1 MKTLLF
7 KSRTTHSRNVVAHK
21 EIMKKKLTQLIPFG
35 VAVILVLIHVI
46 QVLTTASYLNENGE
60 TVSYSVVDTIQY
72 ASIGLAITLIL
83 IVLKKDFWK
92 YVFLILILL
101 SFTGLIQ
108 FYNQTFSIGIGP
120 LSLEMTALGL
130 LILHLAMNP
139 DIITKIKLKLEP
151 SEESLKK
158 NEELKKEQ
166 FENSVNRFEGKF
178 KSKQKS
184 ELERIVNE
192 NSLIPEAVEAA
203 SRILKKE

>member
-1 MKTLLF
+1 
-7 KSRTTHSRNVVAHK
+7 
-21 EIMKKKLTQLIPFG
+21 MKKKLTQLIPFG

-60 TVSYSVVDTIQY
+60 MVSYSVVDTVQY
-72 ASIGLAITLIL
+72 ASIGLAIT
-83 IVLKKDFWK
+83 
-92 YVFLILILL
+92 LILILL

-130 LILHLAMNP
+130 LIFHLAMNP
-139 DIITKIKLKLEP
+139 DIITKIKLKLEL

-203 SRILKKE
+203 RRILKKE

>member
-1 MKTLLF
+1 
-7 KSRTTHSRNVVAHK
+7 
-21 EIMKKKLTQLIPFG
+21 MKKKLSQLIPFG
-35 VAVILVLIHVI
+35 VAVMLVLIHVI

-60 TVSYSVVDTIQY
+60 TGSYSIVDTVQY

-83 IVLKKDFWK
+83 IILKKDIWK
-92 YVFLILILL
+92 YMFLILILL

-130 LILHLAMNP
+130 LIFHLAMNP
-139 DIITKIKLKLEP
+139 DIISKIKLKLEP

-158 NEELKKEQ
+158 KEELKKKQ

-178 KSKQKS
+178 KSKQKN

-203 SRILKKE
+203 RRLLKKE